1 MPLGPDGGSQVIV
14 LLGGPGSGKG
24 TQASRLSPILGVPHV
39 SSGEL
44 LRDRTSGGDQ
54 RMLQGELVPDD
65 VATQIVLSRLEQP
78 DAARGAI
85 LDGFPRDVTQA
96 QALDTWLGQH
106 GGAIR
111 AVLYLEL
118 PRAAMVDRVVDR
130 GKQSQRGD
138 DRADVADRRAEI
150 FAAELPPLLE
160 HYARRGLVT
169 RIDAA
174 QPIDEVQRQIIEAL
188 QRPSL
193 PVR

>member
-1 MPLGPDGGSQVIV
+1 MTVGPPRGRQVIV

-44 LRDRTSGGDQ
+44 LRSQTSGGDR
-54 RMLQGELVPDD
+54 RMLQGELVPDE
-65 VATQIVLSRLEQP
+65 VATQIVLDRLEQP

-85 LDGFPRDVTQA
+85 LDGFPRDVQQA
-96 QALDTWLGQH
+96 QALDAWLERH
-106 GGAIR
+106 GGAVR

-118 PRAAMVDRVVDR
+118 PRGAMIDRVVER
-130 GKQSQRGD
+130 GKDSQRGD

-174 QPIDEVQRQIIEAL
+174 QPIDAVQRQILEAL
-188 QRPSL
+188 ERPAR
-193 PVR
+193 PAC